1 MSSSTERPRLRRLID
16 WVLPQEN
23 PAGIVFGTITIG
35 AVLAA
40 ESGLHESYLTA
51 FGSALVTVALYW
63 LAHTYSDLLG
73 RRLSTH
79 EHLTAGT
86 LVRAFAHDWAIVRGA
101 ALPLLAMAI
110 AWALGAS
117 QETAVTAA
125 VWTCVVSVIAFELL
139 AGIRAKSTPGE
150 LALEG
155 CVGTAMGLGILALR
169 AILH

>member
-1 MSSSTERPRLRRLID
+1 MSPSAERTRLRRLID
-16 WVLPQEN
+16 WVLPEEN
-23 PAGIVFGTITIG
+23 PGGIVFGTITIG

-40 ESGLHESYLTA
+40 ESGLHETYLEA
-51 FGSALVTVALYW
+51 FGSALVTVGLYW

-73 RRLSTH
+73 KRLSTH
-79 EHLTAGT
+79 EHLTVGS
-86 LVRAFAHDWAIVRGA
+86 LLRAFAHDWAIVRGA
-101 ALPLLAMAI
+101 ALPLLALAI

-125 VWTCVVSVIAFELL
+125 VWTCVGSIIVFELL

-155 CVGTAMGLGILALR
+155 CMGTAMGLGILALR

>member
-1 MSSSTERPRLRRLID
+1 MLRRLRRLSD
-16 WVLPQEN
+16 WILPEDN
-23 PAGIVFGTITIG
+23 PAGLIFGTITVG

-40 ESGLHESYLTA
+40 ESGLHESYLQA
-51 FGSALVTVALYW
+51 VGSALLTIGIYW

-79 EHLTAGT
+79 EHLTASSLG
-86 LVRAFAHDWAIVRGA
+86 RALAHDWAIVRGA
-101 ALPLLAMAI
+101 ALPLLALAI
-110 AWALGAS
+110 AWAIGAS

-125 VWTCVVSVIAFELL
+125 VWACVGSLIALELL

-150 LALEG
+150 LVLEG
-155 CVGTAMGLGILALR
+155 CMGTAMGLGILALR

>member
-1 MSSSTERPRLRRLID
+1 MLSRAID
-16 WVLPQEN
+16 WILPEDN
-23 PAGIVFGTITIG
+23 PAGVIFGTITVG

-40 ESGLHESYLTA
+40 ESAVHETYLEA
-51 FGSALVTVALYW
+51 IGSALLTIGIYW

-73 RRLSTH
+73 RRLGTH
-79 EHLTAGT
+79 ERLTASS
-86 LVRAFAHDWAIVRGA
+86 LLRALAHDWAIVRGTT
-101 ALPLLAMAI
+101 LPLLALAI
-110 AWALGAS
+110 AWASGAS
-117 QETAVTAA
+117 QETAVTVA
-125 VWTCVVSVIAFELL
+125 VWTCVASLIAFELL

>member
-1 MSSSTERPRLRRLID
+1 MPRRVID
-16 WVLPQEN
+16 WVLPEEN
-23 PAGIVFGTITIG
+23 PAGIVFGVITIG

-40 ESGLHESYLTA
+40 ESGLHETYLEA
-51 FGSALVTVALYW
+51 IGSALVTLALYW

-73 RRLSTH
+73 QRLTTH
-79 EHLTAGT
+79 EHLSTGS
-86 LVRAFAHDWAIVRGA
+86 LLRALAHDWAIVRGA
-101 ALPLLAMAI
+101 ILPLLALAI
-110 AWALGAS
+110 SWVAGAA

-125 VWTCVVSVIAFELL
+125 VWTCVTSILAFELL

-169 AILH
+169 AIVH

>member
-1 MSSSTERPRLRRLID
+1 MSASTERTRLRWLID
-16 WVLPQEN
+16 LVLPEAN

-40 ESGLHESYLTA
+40 ESGLHESYLMA
-51 FGSALVTVALYW
+51 FGSALVTTALYW

-79 EHLTAGT
+79 EHLTPST

-101 ALPLLAMAI
+101 ALPLLAMAV

-139 AGIRAKSTPGE
+139 AGVRAKSTPSE

>member
-1 MSSSTERPRLRRLID
+1 MLRRLID
-16 WVLPQEN
+16 WVLPEGN
-23 PAGIVFGTITIG
+23 PAGTIFGIITVG

-40 ESGLHESYLTA
+40 ESGLHETYVA
-51 FGSALVTVALYW
+51 AMGSALLTICIYW

-73 RRLSTH
+73 RRLTTH
-79 EHLTAGT
+79 EHLTASS
-86 LVRAFAHDWAIVRGA
+86 LARALAHDWAIVRGA
-101 ALPLLAMAI
+101 TLPLLALAI
-110 AWALGAS
+110 AWATGAS

-125 VWTCVVSVIAFELL
+125 MWTCVGSLIGFEVL
-139 AGIRAKSTPGE
+139 AGVRARLTPGE